1 MTSASGE
8 APAVMSGPAAFLETR
23 GLVKDYPG
31 VRAVD
36 HVTLRFNEGEIMG
49 LVGKNGAGKSSVIK
63 ILAGAS
69 RPDEGE
75 ILMDGAPI
83 AVHHPHEATTLGMS
97 FVHQELSVVPEL
109 LVAENVELGLGYPR
123 RAGLFIDFA
132 KMHVK
137 AAEVLERLGGGI
149 DPRAPIG
156 SLPVAQQRL
165 AMIARALVAEARL
178 MVLDEPSASL
188 TDAEINHLFTVLK
201 YLAARGVSVVY
212 VSHRLEEIF
221 ELADRV
227 TVMRDG
233 AVVADHPVADVDVR
247 TVISEITGADA
258 NATAQ
263 ERRARRGI
271 GGPPDTETTLRVT
284 GLSVPDKVRD
294 VSFEVREGEILGIAG
309 LVGAGRTELVRAV
322 FGADRRSG
330 GRIEVRGVERHITDP
345 RHALDAGIVLLPE
358 DRRTQGLIRDFS
370 VRRNLTIGTLREHRR
385 ARSLPLPS
393 PALEREAAGRAIEA
407 LDIKT
412 ASDAVPAAWL
422 SGGNQQKLILGRWLE
437 SGADVFI
444 FDESTHGVDV
454 GAKEEVYVLMEK
466 LAADGRSILFISSEF
481 GELVGV
487 CHRVIVLRE
496 GELVG
501 EVSGDQITEAALL
514 EHCYGHP
521 LTNAA

>member
-1 MTSASGE
+1 MNS
-8 APAVMSGPAAFLETR
+8 FLETR

-36 HVTLRFNEGEIMG
+36 HVSLQFNEGEILG

-75 ILMDGAPI
+75 IVLDGASLTLD
-83 AVHHPHEATTLGMS
+83 HPHEATIRGMS
-97 FVHQELSVVPEL
+97 FVHQELSVVADL
-109 LVAENVELGLGYPR
+109 SVAENVELGLGYPR
-123 RAGLFIDFA
+123 RGGLFVNFR
-132 KMHVK
+132 KMHAK

-156 SLPVAQQRL
+156 SLSVAEQRL
-165 AMIARALVAEARL
+165 VMIARALLTDARL
-178 MVLDEPSASL
+178 VVLDEPSASL
-188 TDAEINHLFTVLK
+188 TDEEISHMFTVLK
-201 YLAARGVSVVY
+201 DLAAHKVSVVY

-221 ELADRV
+221 ELVDRV
-227 TVMRDG
+227 AVMRDG
-233 AVVADHPVADVDVR
+233 ALVADHPVSEFDVR
-247 TVISEITGADA
+247 TLIEEITGADA
-258 NATAQ
+258 SATAN
-263 ERRARRGI
+263 ERRQSHGV
-271 GGPPDTETTLRVT
+271 GGPPDTEVALRVT
-284 GLSVPDKVRD
+284 GLNVTGKVSD
-294 VSFEVREGEILGIAG
+294 VTFEIRKGEILGLAG

-322 FGADRRSG
+322 FGADRRSSG
-330 GRIEVRGVERHITDP
+330 HIEVNGVECQITEP

-370 VRRNLTIGTLREHRR
+370 VRRNVTIGTLRQHRHTS
-385 ARSLPLPS
+385 SLPLPS
-393 PALEREAAGRAIEA
+393 PLLEREAAKRAIES

-412 ASDAVPAAWL
+412 ASDQSPADWL

-444 FDESTHGVDV
+444 FDEPTKGIDV
-454 GAKEEVYVLMEK
+454 GAKQEVYMLMER
-466 LAADGRSILFISSEF
+466 LATEGRSVLFISSEF

-487 CHRVIVLRE
+487 CHRVMVLRE

-501 EVSGDQITEAALL
+501 EVSGDAISEAALL
-514 EHCYGHP
+514 ERCYGH
-521 LTNAA
+521 TTSITS

>member
-1 MTSASGE
+1 MNS
-8 APAVMSGPAAFLETR
+8 FLETR

-36 HVTLRFNEGEIMG
+36 HVSLQFNEGEILG

-75 ILMDGAPI
+75 IVLDGASLTLD
-83 AVHHPHEATTLGMS
+83 HPHEATIRGMS
-97 FVHQELSVVPEL
+97 FVHQELSVVADL
-109 LVAENVELGLGYPR
+109 SVAENVELGLGYPR
-123 RAGLFIDFA
+123 RGGLFVNFR
-132 KMHVK
+132 KMHAK

-156 SLPVAQQRL
+156 SLSVAEQRL
-165 AMIARALVAEARL
+165 VMIARALLTDARL
-178 MVLDEPSASL
+178 VVLDEPSASL
-188 TDAEINHLFTVLK
+188 TDEEISHMFTVLK
-201 YLAARGVSVVY
+201 DLAAHKVSVVY

-221 ELADRV
+221 ELVDRV
-227 TVMRDG
+227 AVMRDG
-233 AVVADHPVADVDVR
+233 ALVADHPVSEFDVR
-247 TVISEITGADA
+247 TLIEEITGADA
-258 NATAQ
+258 SATAN
-263 ERRARRGI
+263 ERRQSHGV
-271 GGPPDTETTLRVT
+271 GGPPDTEVALRVT
-284 GLSVPDKVRD
+284 GLNVTGKVSD
-294 VSFEVREGEILGIAG
+294 VTFEIRKGEILGLAG

-322 FGADRRSG
+322 FGADRRSSG
-330 GRIEVRGVERHITDP
+330 HIEVNGVECQITEP

-370 VRRNLTIGTLREHRR
+370 VRRNVTIGTLRQHRHTS
-385 ARSLPLPS
+385 SLPLPS
-393 PALEREAAGRAIEA
+393 PLLEREAAKRAIES

-412 ASDAVPAAWL
+412 ASDQSPADWL

-444 FDESTHGVDV
+444 FDEPTKGIDV
-454 GAKEEVYVLMEK
+454 GAKQEVYMLMER
-466 LAADGRSILFISSEF
+466 LATEGRSVLFISSEF

-487 CHRVIVLRE
+487 CHRVMVLRE

-501 EVSGDQITEAALL
+501 EVSGDAISEAA
-514 EHCYGHP
+514 
-521 LTNAA
+521 

>member
-1 MTSASGE
+1 VNS
-8 APAVMSGPAAFLETR
+8 FLETR

-36 HVTLRFNEGEIMG
+36 HVSLQFNEGEILG

-75 ILMDGAPI
+75 IVLDGASLTLD
-83 AVHHPHEATTLGMS
+83 HPHEATIRGMS
-97 FVHQELSVVPEL
+97 FVHQELSVVADL
-109 LVAENVELGLGYPR
+109 SVAENVELGLGYPR
-123 RAGLFIDFA
+123 RGGLFVNFR
-132 KMHVK
+132 KMHAK

-156 SLPVAQQRL
+156 SLSVAEQRL
-165 AMIARALVAEARL
+165 VMIARALLTDARL
-178 MVLDEPSASL
+178 VVLDEPSASL
-188 TDAEINHLFTVLK
+188 TDEEISHMFTVLK
-201 YLAARGVSVVY
+201 DLAAHKVSVVY

-221 ELADRV
+221 ELVDRV
-227 TVMRDG
+227 AVMRDG
-233 AVVADHPVADVDVR
+233 ALVADHPVSEFDVR
-247 TVISEITGADA
+247 TLIEEITGADA
-258 NATAQ
+258 SATAN
-263 ERRARRGI
+263 ERRQSHGV
-271 GGPPDTETTLRVT
+271 GGPPDTEVALRVT
-284 GLSVPDKVRD
+284 GLNVTGKVSD
-294 VSFEVREGEILGIAG
+294 VTFEIRKGEILGLAG

-322 FGADRRSG
+322 FGADRRSSG
-330 GRIEVRGVERHITDP
+330 HIEVNGVECQITEP

-370 VRRNLTIGTLREHRR
+370 VRRNVTIGTLRQHRHTS
-385 ARSLPLPS
+385 SLPLPS
-393 PALEREAAGRAIEA
+393 PLLEREAAKRAIES

-412 ASDAVPAAWL
+412 ASDQSPADWL

-444 FDESTHGVDV
+444 FDEPTKGIDV
-454 GAKEEVYVLMEK
+454 GAKQEVYMLMER
-466 LAADGRSILFISSEF
+466 LATEGRSVLFISSEF

-487 CHRVIVLRE
+487 CHRVMVLRE

-501 EVSGDQITEAALL
+501 EVSGDAISEAALL
-514 EHCYGHP
+514 ERCYGH
-521 LTNAA
+521 TTSITS